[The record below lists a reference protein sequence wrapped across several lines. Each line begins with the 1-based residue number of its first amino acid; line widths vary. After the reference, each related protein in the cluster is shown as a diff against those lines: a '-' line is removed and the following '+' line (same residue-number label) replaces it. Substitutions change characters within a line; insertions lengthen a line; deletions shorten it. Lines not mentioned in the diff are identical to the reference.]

1 MFEDDDLDDLYLG
14 LDPSP
19 DPKLQPHFLG
29 SPFYNENA
37 FKYLVRTRYWL
48 IVLTWF
54 LLYTNG

>member
-29 SPFYNENA
+29 SPIAGFFPLADSTYQVFSNGNIA
-37 FKYLVRTRYWL
+37 F
-48 IVLTWF
+48 
-54 LLYTNG
+54 GADS